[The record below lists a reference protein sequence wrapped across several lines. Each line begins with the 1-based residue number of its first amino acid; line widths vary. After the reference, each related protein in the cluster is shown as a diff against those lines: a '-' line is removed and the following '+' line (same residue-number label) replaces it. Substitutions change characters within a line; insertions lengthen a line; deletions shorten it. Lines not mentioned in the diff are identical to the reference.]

1 MLHDDGRVAVLDD
14 RRTDN
19 FEILV
24 LEDDLL
30 VILLL
35 PQPKR
40 RGFDGRLVPLKRSGV
55 IVGDYRRDIRRDP

>member
-1 MLHDDGRVAVLDD
+1 MLHDDGRVAILDD

-19 FEILV
+19 FEVLV

-40 RGFDGRLVPLKRSGV
+40 RGLDGRLVPSNAAA
-55 IVGDYRRDIRRDP
+55 